1 MGKKKGGGGWR
12 RESVS
17 RDEENNTFFEND
29 MSISFQTPNISKKP
43 KTKEEHLKTNR
54 TEQSFLTQ
62 MLIYLEAIILFYFIF
77 WNR

>member
-1 MGKKKGGGGWR
+1 MWEKKKGGGWR
-12 RESVS
+12 SESVS

-43 KTKEEHLKTNR
+43 KQNRR

-62 MLIYLEAIILFYFIF
+62 MLIYLEAILLFYFIF